1 MRCKNY
7 TCLKVHKHSQKGFT
21 WTQFQLCPT
30 CYKAAVIETE
40 LKGKW
45 VLA

>member
-30 CYKAAVIETE
+30 CYKVAIIETK
-40 LKGKW
+40 LMGW
-45 VLA
+45 ILA